1 MLGRGHAVLAHG
13 HAACFGDF
21 GAHFGLWQN
30 PAVAWLGTLR
40 QFELDHLDLG
50 RASLRGKALGVK
62 LAFRCAATKVAG
74 ADLPDQIT
82 AMFAV
87 VFGDA
92 AFARIVRKAA
102 LRRAF
107 VQGFDGVG
115 RQGPK
120 AHARDVE
127 QRQVVRLLA
136 LVSADR
142 GSETAGVELR
152 RLHGMGDPFGL
163 RAIHV
168 HDAAKA
174 TLVVLHFGAGIH
186 QGPLVARK
194 GQFFLVVFQKVLAQ
208 LGPDVFQAI
217 TDAARERVVAAN
229 GLFGLREIHPAQH
242 KQQAKKSAGPN
253 RKGPHDERGGY
264 RGQPRQIA

>member
-1 MLGRGHAVLAHG
+1 
-13 HAACFGDF
+13 
-21 GAHFGLWQN
+21 
-30 PAVAWLGTLR
+30 
-40 QFELDHLDLG
+40 
-50 RASLRGKALGVK
+50 
-62 LAFRCAATKVAG
+62 
-74 ADLPDQIT
+74 
-82 AMFAV
+82 MFAV
-87 VFGDA
+87 VFRDA
-92 AFARIVRKAA
+92 ALARIVRKAA

-120 AHARDVE
+120 AHPRDVE

-194 GQFFLVVFQKVLAQ
+194 GQFLLVVFQKILPDFRADVLQ
-208 LGPDVFQAI
+208 PI
-217 TDAARERVVAAN
+217 TDAARERVVAAY
-229 GLFGLREIHPAQH
+229 GLFGLLEVHPAEH

-253 RKGPHDERGGY
+253 RKGPHKERGWY
-264 RGQPRQIA
+264 RGQPGQIA